1 MKTLQA
7 KIEALPAAIWIAGE
21 EQTTSIYRGTPTEIV
36 EAMASEMGDGLSVRS
51 AVQQLCSALA
61 QNRRV
66 GIRIPLDL
74 PDDQLAGLFV
84 YALLDTRLAK
94 PMARA

>member
-1 MKTLQA
+1 MKTLQT
-7 KIEALPAAIWIAGE
+7 KIDALPEAIWIAGE

-36 EAMASEMGDGLSVRS
+36 KAMASEMGDISIHG

-66 GIRIPLDL
+66 GIHLPLDL
-74 PDDQLAGLFV
+74 PEEQLAGLFV